1 VRLISSSES
10 ISSIEFRSG
19 YDTLTRVSSDRPRPL
34 PLSIAFAIW
43 AAVGLAAALYGSY
56 HGYGGPRYA
65 TMVVVTLWLFG
76 TEVILASGG
85 MLERISKRLSPPVA
99 AVLGVL
105 PLLAYIVYAVGT
117 GYFVWSQVGLVAGMA
132 LIPTALAASAG
143 AAPFGAWQDYT
154 AMAALFVPFWLGWVQ
169 YLWPYPTPK
178 VTYALS
184 VLLIIQIGEI
194 AFLLVRRAPDVG
206 FSLAWSRKWILTML
220 VCFVGIALIDIPL
233 ALKIHFFRFDP
244 SNGHHKQI
252 LLQLLGTFF
261 FTAWAEEFFFRGL
274 LQNALSRT
282 LRSDAAGLIVASIVF
297 GFAHINHEYFPNWKY
312 VSLATIAG
320 FFYGFA
326 WRKTKSMTGSGVIH
340 AAVDVMMH
348 QLFRII

>member
-1 VRLISSSES
+1 MTSE
-10 ISSIEFRSG
+10 
-19 YDTLTRVSSDRPRPL
+19 RPRPL
-34 PLSIAFAIW
+34 PLSIAIALW
-43 AAVGLAAALYGSY
+43 ASLGLAAALYGM
-56 HGYGGPRYA
+56 HAGYGGRRYA

-76 TEVILASGG
+76 TEIILASGG
-85 MLERISKRLSPPVA
+85 MLERVSRRLSPPVA
-99 AVLGVL
+99 AMLGAL

-132 LIPTALAASAG
+132 LVPTALAASAG
-143 AAPFGAWQDYT
+143 GAPFGAWQDYA
-154 AMAALFVPFWLGWVQ
+154 AMAALFVPFWLGWTQ

-184 VLLIIQIGEI
+184 VLLIVQIAEI

-206 FSLAWSRKWILTML
+206 FAFAWSRKWLLPI
-220 VCFVGIALIDIPL
+220 VFCFLGVGLIDIPL

-244 SNGHHKQI
+244 SHGHHSAVA
-252 LLQLLGTFF
+252 LEFVGTFL

-282 LRSDAAGLIVASIVF
+282 LRSEAAGWIVASIVF

-312 VSLATIAG
+312 VLLATIAG

-326 WRKTKSMTGSGVIH
+326 WRKTRSMTGSGLIH
-340 AAVDVMMH
+340 AAVDVTMH